1 MNDAWN
7 RQRPHNWQSKSSA
20 PWDIWVCRQ
29 SPVYGQDLPW
39 HLHWSS
45 WVWPASAAGWW
56 HRAAVASGGKPH
68 QQLTAA
74 HLRKDESIDYNTNWK
89 DTEKKPVVFM
99 IYDQWRKKKTVSC
112 VTISLILF
120 KFTMH
125 GLQSVF
131 LQVKYT
137 ILLLSQCKGC
147 ILYHTRD
154 KGCFF
159 GASCI
164 TGVSVH
170 KRHDI
175 IISD

>member
-99 IYDQWRKKKTVSC
+99 IYDQWRKKRQLAVLQYHFYYLNSLCMDFSQCSC
-112 VTISLILF
+112 KWNIQYCCWVNVKDVYCTTQEIKVASLVQVAL
-120 KFTMH
+120 
-125 GLQSVF
+125 LVF
-131 LQVKYT
+131 LFT
-137 ILLLSQCKGC
+137 
-147 ILYHTRD
+147 
-154 KGCFF
+154 
-159 GASCI
+159 
-164 TGVSVH
+164 SVMT
-170 KRHDI
+170 
-175 IISD
+175 